1 MIYVNRFSQASR
13 KDAVDEIKVFTF
25 CGMLLMSIVWFWI
38 KKKTLSKRLFHT
50 TSWIICCWKEST
62 VFFFFCIWY
71 VMWFQG
77 CKYREKLPAIAFP
90 VCCYSRKEPLLMGKL
105 LFPSN
110 SALSSQ
116 VTPFNLSWFGIHMYI
131 LINLGETLSCM
142 CFVLHIFFKKY
153 WCLWVFQGKYF
164 FGDAHVQN
172 VHSVSQFHGGRQC
185 FISCK
190 SLV

>member
-38 KKKTLSKRLFHT
+38 KKKNF
-50 TSWIICCWKEST
+50 IKET
-62 VFFFFCIWY
+62 VSHNQLNHLLLKGVNCVFFFCIWY

-153 WCLWVFQGKYF
+153 
-164 FGDAHVQN
+164 
-172 VHSVSQFHGGRQC
+172 
-185 FISCK
+185 
-190 SLV
+190 